1 MFDPIIADIEPL
13 DIYNSDL
20 DLAVYHELKEDDT
33 VVLVDRWKRF
43 YEDFY
48 DGPSERFKQDFNKF
62 CKHWK
67 RHNRAG
73 FTFPGIKACTL
84 LGNRRITNETKY
96 DPSGIVPEQE
106 VGTFLFPCRLTK
118 EAEYEM
124 HHDYSEEE
132 ARRFEYTGPWVS
144 ALMVQAKMERQE
156 RYESTISWLTRHQD
170 KLSAMASGGRE
181 HYLQQIYKA
190 FWRAYFKAQRAN
202 IAKSYG
208 NQSKPLTILQRMD
221 IKHQF
226 QFLADMFGVNLEIM
240 WPEGDGPRTLPDI
253 LQEKKQ
259 QLSVLHD
266 SGNMKDLA
274 RSEDLEREIENLESR
289 IRVDESV
296 LTPWIAE
303 YMTGRERDRNIS
315 DADTS

>member
-13 DIYNSDL
+13 DIHNSDL
-20 DLAVYHELKEDDT
+20 DLAVYLELKEDAT
-33 VVLVDRWKRF
+33 VILVDRWKQF

-48 DGPSERFKQDFNKF
+48 DGPSDKFKQSFNRF
-62 CKHWK
+62 CRHWK
-67 RHNRAG
+67 KHNRAG
-73 FTFPGIKACTL
+73 FIFPGIKACTL
-84 LGNRRITNETKY
+84 LGDRRITNETEY

-144 ALMVQAKMERQE
+144 ALMVQAKMERKA
-156 RYESTISWLTRHQD
+156 RYESTLTWLVKKQAELKSLPEGKRD
-170 KLSAMASGGRE
+170 RYLRE
-181 HYLQQIYKA
+181 AYRA
-190 FWRAYFKAQRAN
+190 FWRSYFKAQRAN
-202 IAKSYG
+202 AAKGYRD
-208 NQSKPLTILQRMD
+208 QSKPLTILQRMD

-226 QFLADMFGVNLEIM
+226 QYLADAFDVDLEIT

-253 LQEKKQ
+253 LQEKKA

-266 SGNMKDLA
+266 SGDVRDLA
-274 RSEDLEREIENLESR
+274 NAEDLEREIENLEAR

-296 LTPWIAE
+296 LAPWISE
-303 YMTGRERDRNIS
+303 YMTGRERDK
-315 DADTS
+315 DTQYGEVS